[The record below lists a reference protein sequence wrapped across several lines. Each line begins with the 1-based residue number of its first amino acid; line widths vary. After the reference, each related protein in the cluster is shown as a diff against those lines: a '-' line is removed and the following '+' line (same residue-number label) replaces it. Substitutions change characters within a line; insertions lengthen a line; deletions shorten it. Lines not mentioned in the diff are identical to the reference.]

1 MKICPL
7 SPESGFPCRSSDL
20 SDADGPVTRYTSLA
34 SYFLILAA
42 TLLFG
47 QAHPSIHQLQAEEH
61 AQDQDFRTDKVPI
74 RLGLEV
80 LFTDS
85 LHLIQDQSVALVTN
99 HTGKDHSGTPN
110 YQLLLATPNVRLKVI
125 FSPEHG
131 LFGEAAAGEAV
142 RYGEEMKALPPV
154 ISLYGKTRKPT
165 PDMLGGV
172 DLILYDIQDIGARFY
187 TYISTLGL
195 VMEAAGAQHIPVI
208 VLDRP
213 NPLTGARIDGPV
225 LNPEYQSFVGYYP
238 IPIQYGLTVGELA
251 RMMLDRGWIDTPP
264 NLTVIPVEHWTRRL
278 WLDETDLPWIPPSP
292 NIPDLETATV
302 YPGMCLFE
310 GTNVSEGRGT
320 DHPFQWIG
328 APWIDGRTW
337 SQTLMKEKLPGI
349 EFRPITFTPVD
360 LPGRAMN
367 PKYEGQICG
376 GVALT
381 IVDRNVFR
389 PVETAV
395 TMLTVLRRLYPDTFQ
410 VKTAWMNKLWGGNK
424 LSRYLEEPVRHDALD
439 WKDEIEDF
447 SKKSDPFRLYK

>member
-1 MKICPL
+1 MILSTAPL
-7 SPESGFPCRSSDL
+7 L
-20 SDADGPVTRYTSLA
+20 
-34 SYFLILAA
+34 
-42 TLLFG
+42 G

-61 AQDQDFRTDKVPI
+61 SQDKDFRTEKVTI

-80 LFTDS
+80 LLTDS
-85 LHLIQDQSVALVTN
+85 LHLIEGRSVALVTN
-99 HTGKDHSGTPN
+99 HTGRDHTGTPN
-110 YQLLLATPNVRLKVI
+110 FQRLLTTPNVQLKVI

-131 LFGEAAAGEAV
+131 LFGEAAAGQIV
-142 RYGEEMKALPPV
+142 RYGEQMKALPPV

-165 PDMLGGV
+165 PEMLDGV
-172 DLILYDIQDIGARFY
+172 DVILYDIQDIGARFY

-195 VMEAAGAQHIPVI
+195 VMEAAGALNIPVI

-213 NPLTGARIDGPV
+213 NPLMGIRIDGPV
-225 LNPEYQSFVGYYP
+225 LKPDYQSFVGYYP

-251 RMMLDRGWIDTPP
+251 RMIIANHWINTPP
-264 NLTVIPVEHWTRRL
+264 TLTVIPVEHWTRRL

-320 DHPFQWIG
+320 DHPFEWIG
-328 APWIDGRTW
+328 APWIDGRAW
-337 SQTLMKEKLPGI
+337 ARTLMNEKLPGV

-367 PKYEGQICG
+367 PKYEDQVCE

-381 IVDRNVFR
+381 ITDRIRFQPMR
-389 PVETAV
+389 TAV
-395 TMLTVLRRLYPDTFQ
+395 TMLTVLRQLYPEKFQ
-410 VKTAWMNKLWGGNK
+410 VKSAWMNKLWGSDD
-424 LSRYLEEPVRHDALD
+424 LSNYLEDPKLNPQPNWEAETRH
-439 WKDEIEDF
+439 F
-447 SKKSDPFRLYK
+447 SRECDPFLLYE